1 MKFSLNWIKEYVD
14 LKIEPEELGD
24 LLTLKSFEV
33 EEVEKVGKDYLLH
46 IDILPNRPDC
56 LSHYGL
62 AREIAALTNTEF
74 KPFEAGSIKEDKE
87 DKIEGKIKIDIKNKD
102 LVPRYSAV
110 MIKDIKIGP
119 TPKEIKERLES
130 LGLQSINNVVDIVNY
145 VMLEVGQPLHAF
157 DYAKIKDAILYA
169 RLAHKGES
177 LIALDEA
184 ETKYDLDENM
194 VVISDVSGPLAI
206 GGIKGGRGSGI
217 ENSTHTILIEAANF
231 DSANIKLT
239 SRSLGLI
246 TDASTRFSYGVDPN
260 LTITALER
268 VSALLA
274 EHANGV
280 KLSGVADVYPSKI
293 KEREV
298 VVNKEYISSLI
309 GVEISDEDIE
319 KILTSL
325 DFTVKI
331 RKEDILVTVPT
342 FRSDI
347 GGEEDIIE
355 EIARVYGYDRIEPQ
369 SPVLSIFK
377 KTPQSL
383 ATLIDRGMGNLWDT
397 SEFIRVHDLIKSCLD
412 TIGFNEIYNYSFIS
426 DEAKEALVL
435 DKLIELE
442 NPMSHKVRY
451 MRPFLGISMLSK
463 IVENLRFRDEVK
475 LFETGRVFKKDKEKG
490 LVELRRVGGMMT
502 GSFFDMK
509 GMSES
514 FLDRLGI
521 TDRYYD
527 DTPPHKWDSDEIRFY
542 HPGAFSLIKSGN
554 DILGVM
560 GEVNPVI
567 TKALKLK
574 KPVVAFELDLE
585 QLVLKVAEER
595 DYEPVSRFPR
605 VVRDISILVPKDIRV
620 SRVLNMIEGVDEERI
635 VQDVDVFD
643 IYEDDKQ
650 EKKSIAFHIIYGSS
664 QKTLKD
670 TEVDKVEQAI
680 KKALE
685 EGLGAEVR

>member
-14 LKIEPEELGD
+14 LKIEPKELGD

-46 IDILPNRPDC
+46 IDILPNRQDC

-157 DYAKIKDAILYA
+157 DYAKIKDATLYA
-169 RLAHKGES
+169 RLAHEGES

-184 ETKYDLDENM
+184 ETEYDLDENM

-206 GGIKGGRGSGI
+206 GGIKGGKGSGI

-268 VSALLA
+268 VSALLS

-298 VVNKEYISSLI
+298 VVKKEYINSLI
-309 GVEISDEDIE
+309 GVEVSDEDIE
-319 KILTSL
+319 KILSSL

-331 RKEDILVTVPT
+331 RKEEISVTVPT

-369 SPVLSIFK
+369 SPVLPIFK

-383 ATLIDRGMGNLWDT
+383 ATLVDRGMGDLWDT

-412 TIGFNEIYNYSFIS
+412 AIGFNEIYNYSFIS

-463 IVENLRFRDEVK
+463 IVENLRFRNEVK
-475 LFETGRVFKKDKEKG
+475 LFETGRVFKKDREKG
-490 LVELRRVGGMMT
+490 LVELRRVGGMMI
-502 GSFFDMK
+502 GSFLDMK

-514 FLDRLGI
+514 FLNRLGI

-560 GEVNPVI
+560 GEVNPAI

-585 QLVLKVAEER
+585 QLALKVAEER
-595 DYEPVSRFPR
+595 DYEPISRFPR
-605 VVRDISILVPKDIRV
+605 VVRDISVLVPKDVRV

-650 EKKSIAFHIIYGSS
+650 EKKSIAFHIIYGSN

>member
-268 VSALLA
+268 VSALLTK
-274 EHANGV
+274 HANGV

>member
-14 LKIEPEELGD
+14 LKIEPKELGD

-46 IDILPNRPDC
+46 IDILPNRQDC

-119 TPKEIKERLES
+119 TPKEIKERLEL

-157 DYAKIKDAILYA
+157 DYAKIKDATLYA

-184 ETKYDLDENM
+184 ETEYDLDEDM
-194 VVISDVSGPLAI
+194 IVISDVSGPLAI
-206 GGIKGGRGSGI
+206 GGIKGGKGSGI

-268 VSALLA
+268 VSALLT

-298 VVNKEYISSLI
+298 VVKKEYINSLI
-309 GVEISDEDIE
+309 GVEVSDEDIE

-331 RKEDILVTVPT
+331 RKEDISVTVPT

-369 SPVLSIFK
+369 SPVLPIFK

-383 ATLIDRGMGNLWDT
+383 ATLVDRGIGDLWDT

-412 TIGFNEIYNYSFIS
+412 AIGFNEIYNYSFIS

-451 MRPFLGISMLSK
+451 MRPYLGISMLSK
-463 IVENLRFRDEVK
+463 IVENLRFRNEVK

-502 GSFFDMK
+502 GSFLDMK

-514 FLDRLGI
+514 FLNRLGI

-560 GEVNPVI
+560 GEVNPAI

-595 DYEPVSRFPR
+595 DYEPISRFPR
-605 VVRDISILVPKDIRV
+605 VVRDISILVPKDVRV

-650 EKKSIAFHIIYGSS
+650 EKKSIAFHVIYGSD

-670 TEVDKVEQAI
+670 AEVDKIEQAI

>member
-14 LKIEPEELGD
+14 LKVEPKELGN

-33 EEVEKVGKDYLLH
+33 EEIEKSGKDYILH

-62 AREIAALTNTEF
+62 AREIAALTNTEL
-74 KPFEAGSIKEDKE
+74 KPFETGSIKEDKA
-87 DKIEGKIKIDIKNKD
+87 DKIKGKIKIDIKNKD
-102 LVPRYSAV
+102 LVPRYSAI
-110 MIKDIKIGP
+110 MIKNIKIGP
-119 TPKEIKERLES
+119 TPKIIKERLEL
-130 LGLQSINNVVDIVNY
+130 LGLQSINNVVDIVSY

-157 DYAKIKDAILYA
+157 DYTKIKDATLYA

-177 LIALDEA
+177 LVTLDEA
-184 ETKYDLDENM
+184 GTEYDLDEDM

-206 GGIKGGRGSGI
+206 GGIKGGKGSGV
-217 ENSTHTILIEAANF
+217 ENATHTILIESANF

-239 SRSLGLI
+239 SRNLRLI

-260 LTITALER
+260 LTVIALER
-268 VSALLA
+268 AAALLA

-293 KEREV
+293 KEKEV
-298 VVNKEYISSLI
+298 VVVKEYINSLI
-309 GVEISDEDIE
+309 GVKVSEEDIE

-325 DFTVKI
+325 GFAVKL
-331 RKEDILVTVPT
+331 RKEDIVVTVPT

-369 SPVLSIFK
+369 SPVLPIFR

-383 ATLIDRGMGNLWDT
+383 ATLVDRGMGDLWDT
-397 SEFIRVHDLIKSCLD
+397 SEFIRVHDLIKTCLD
-412 TIGFNEIYNYSFIS
+412 SVGFNEIYNYSFMS
-426 DEAKEALVL
+426 DEAKEALNL
-435 DKLIELE
+435 DELIELE

-451 MRPFLGISMLSK
+451 MRPFLGINILSK
-463 IVENLRFRDEVK
+463 VVENLRFRNQVK

-490 LVELRRVGGMMT
+490 LVESRRVGGMMI

-509 GMSES
+509 GLSES
-514 FLDRLGI
+514 FLNRLGI
-521 TDRYYD
+521 ADRYYD
-527 DTPPHKWDSDEIRFY
+527 DAPPHKWDSDEIRFY
-542 HPGAFSLIKSGN
+542 HPGAFALIKSGN

-560 GEVNPVI
+560 GEVNPTL

-574 KPVVAFELDLE
+574 KPIVAFEFDLE
-585 QLVLKVAEER
+585 QLALKVVEER
-595 DYEPVSRFPR
+595 DYQSISRFPR
-605 VVRDISILVPKDIRV
+605 VIRDISILVPKDIRV
-620 SRVLNMIEGVDEERI
+620 SRVLNMIEGIDEERI
-635 VQDVDVFD
+635 IQDVDVFD
-643 IYEDDKQ
+643 IYQDDAQ
-650 EKKSIAFHIIYGSS
+650 EKKSIAFHIIFGSD

-670 TEVDKVEQAI
+670 AEVDKVEQAI

>member
-14 LKIEPEELGD
+14 LKIEPKELGD

-157 DYAKIKDAILYA
+157 DYAKIKDATLYA
-169 RLAHKGES
+169 RLAHEGES

-184 ETKYDLDENM
+184 ETEYDLDEDM

-206 GGIKGGRGSGI
+206 GGIKGGKGSGI
-217 ENSTHTILIEAANF
+217 DNSTHTILIEAANF

-309 GVEISDEDIE
+309 GVEVSDEDIE
-319 KILTSL
+319 KILTPL
-325 DFTVKI
+325 DFMVKI

-369 SPVLSIFK
+369 SPVLTIFK

-383 ATLIDRGMGNLWDT
+383 ATLVDRGMGNLWDT

-412 TIGFNEIYNYSFIS
+412 AIGFNEIYNYSFIS

-475 LFETGRVFKKDKEKG
+475 IFETGRVFKKDKEKG
-490 LVELRRVGGMMT
+490 LVELRRVGGMMI
-502 GSFFDMK
+502 GSFLDMK

-514 FLDRLGI
+514 FLNRLGI

-527 DTPPHKWDSDEIRFY
+527 DTPPHKWNSDEIRFY

-560 GEVNPVI
+560 GEVNPTI

-650 EKKSIAFHIIYGSS
+650 EKKSIAFHIIYGSD

>member
-130 LGLQSINNVVDIVNY
+130 LGLQSINNVVDFVNY

-268 VSALLA
+268 VSALLTK
-274 EHANGV
+274 HANGV

-426 DEAKEALVL
+426 DEAKEALIL

-650 EKKSIAFHIIYGSS
+650 EKKSIAFHIIYGSN